1 MHRFKTIYFP
11 GDRVRSGEATRVT
24 VSLPGVDG
32 SQDPP
37 GFAAFASSLSSYD
50 FRLALGDPVLED
62 LEDLARQED
71 RSLSKTCVRIL
82 RDVHATGALA
92 PTPASGSTA
101 QQLRLG
107 VTPLAD
113 EPLRTDTDPLPSRSP
128 SRSEIVGRKGSI
140 FYRAHSYHT
149 KVPPEGIARL
159 IEHYT
164 DPGDIVADPFCGSG
178 MTGVAALM
186 TGRRALLSDLSTAAT
201 HIASGYVADVNPE
214 QMKQSGS
221 RLLAELRPLEKALYG
236 TSCPQCSGDAQ
247 IEYTVWS
254 DVFACLEC
262 RAELVFWR
270 EAVDPTTGTVAKTM
284 DCVCGRTWAKRNL
297 TWLRSEPV
305 MESISCGAC
314 RRITRTVDQCERDRV
329 LAFDRSTITAWFPT
343 TPFES
348 WREMWRGQHGTQG
361 IETAAD
367 FFTPRNLRALAEIW
381 AFINAEPN
389 ELLRQALRFTFTS
402 TVNRASRRYQWNPK
416 RPTNVLSSTM
426 YIASLSY
433 EFNVFSLLRRKLNAM
448 HDLYQATQDLPGLA
462 SVHKSPAQQLAHI
475 PDSSV
480 HYIFADPPFGS
491 NIFYADSSFLW
502 EAWLDEQTDTTL
514 EAVVHQSQR
523 AQHGGKTL
531 QDYEKL
537 MADAFVEMGR
547 ILRPNG
553 WASVMFHNSSDEVW
567 SALVRAIES
576 ADFEVG
582 AAVAFD
588 KSQASFKGLKGQFAG
603 EKVPNF
609 DLVLHLRRRT
619 NTDRQRPL
627 LSLSRIHDLVRERLR
642 AHVLLAPVNR
652 RSTAYLHSLVMRTLL
667 EEDLPLDG
675 FSYTAVEATCH
686 RMFQWDGNGWTT
698 KDPAR
703 KAL

>member
-1 MHRFKTIYFP
+1 MTHRFKTIYFP
-11 GDRVRSGEATRVT
+11 SDRVRNGEATRVT
-24 VSLPGVDG
+24 VSLPRTDG
-32 SQDPP
+32 PRDQP
-37 GFAAFASSLSSYD
+37 GFATFAASLSSFD
-50 FRLALGDPVLED
+50 VRVALGDPVLED
-62 LEDLARQED
+62 LEDLARGED
-71 RSLSKTCVRIL
+71 RSLSNTCVRLL
-82 RDVHATGALA
+82 RGFY
-92 PTPASGSTA
+92 ASGASTRTAATAA
-101 QQLRLG
+101 QQLRLTVG
-107 VTPLAD
+107 PLHD
-113 EPLRTDTDPLPSRSP
+113 EPPTTNADPLPARSA
-128 SRSEIVGRKGSI
+128 SRSEITGRKGSI

-149 KVPPEGIARL
+149 KVPPEGIAGL

-164 DPGDIVADPFCGSG
+164 EPGDIVVDPFCGSG
-178 MTGVAALM
+178 MTGIAALM
-186 TGRRALLSDLSTAAT
+186 TGRRAIVSDLSSAAT
-201 HIASGYVADVNPE
+201 HIAHGYVARVDPE
-214 QMKQSGS
+214 MLKHSAS
-221 RLLAELRPLEKALYG
+221 RLLGELGPLEKALYG
-236 TSCPQCSGDAQ
+236 TTCPGCSSDAR

-254 DVFACLEC
+254 DVFEC
-262 RAELVFWR
+262 PDCSAELVFWR
-270 EAVDPTTGTVAKTM
+270 EAVDSETGAIAKSIG
-284 DCVCGRTWAKRNL
+284 CVCGRTVPKRSL

-305 MESISCGAC
+305 VESIGCKTCG
-314 RRITRTVDQCERDRV
+314 RVERPVDQQERDHI
-329 LAFDRSTITAWFPT
+329 LGFDRSTIDAWYPN

-367 FFTPRNLRALAEIW
+367 FFTPRNLHALAEIW
-381 AFINAEPN
+381 AAVNAEADDA
-389 ELLRQALRFTFTS
+389 LRQALRFAFTS
-402 TVNRASRRYQWNPK
+402 IVNRASRRYQWNPK

-433 EFNVFSLLRRKLNAM
+433 EFNAFSLLRRKLKAVQ
-448 HDLYQATQDLPGLA
+448 DLYLATQDLPGRA
-462 SVHKSPAQQLAHI
+462 AVRKTPAQHLSHI

-480 HYIFADPPFGS
+480 HYVFTDPPFGS

-502 EAWLDEQTDTTL
+502 EAWLDDQTDTTH

-523 AQHGGKTL
+523 AEHGGKTL

-537 MADAFVEMGR
+537 MAEAFAEMAR

-619 NTDRQRPL
+619 TSGHQQPALSADRVL
-627 LSLSRIHDLVRERLR
+627 ELVHERLR
-642 AHVLLAPVNR
+642 TQVAQAPVTR

-667 EEDLPLDG
+667 EEDLPLSG
-675 FSYTAVEATCH
+675 FSYAAVERIC
-686 RMFQWDGNGWTT
+686 RQLFQWDGRAWASTGPGGTSQ
-698 KDPAR
+698 
-703 KAL
+703 